1 MPRQD
6 KEDRAHRA
14 VHEVGAPRRR
24 EAETLAQRPHDAR
37 THQQFRRSIGG
48 NGDRGQNGHADD
60 EKFGLPDGGNQR
72 ALGEVQN
79 TPHDAAFHQYLRHR
93 QNQDRKDDRADHVVY
108 PGLNEARGA
117 SLRGGDAED
126 VGGPDGSDQHANE
139 RGGNVAVN
147 ERFNDVPPLERR
159 DDDNPKRQKHEQA

>member
-1 MPRQD
+1 MVTP
-6 KEDRAHRA
+6 
-14 VHEVGAPRRR
+14 
-24 EAETLAQRPHDAR
+24 
-37 THQQFRRSIGG
+37 
-48 NGDRGQNGHADD
+48 DD

-126 VGGPDGSDQHANE
+126 VGGPDGSDQPANE
-139 RGGNVAVN
+139 RGGNVA
-147 ERFNDVPPLERR
+147 R
-159 DDDNPKRQKHEQA
+159 K

>member
-1 MPRQD
+1 MLGPTNSS
-6 KEDRAHRA
+6 A
-14 VHEVGAPRRR
+14 GAL
-24 EAETLAQRPHDAR
+24 AEM
-37 THQQFRRSIGG
+37 
-48 NGDRGQNGHADD
+48 GDRGQNGHADD
-60 EKFGLPDGGNQR
+60 EEFGLPDGGNQR